1 MPIIFCVSSLVK
13 NFDEFEELIEAS
25 SFGNMAVC
33 DIDGSFTNES
43 DKMKFPKIERER
55 DYIRAIMN
63 LKNDQIS

>member
-1 MPIIFCVSSLVK
+1 VPIIFCVSPLVK
-13 NFDEFEELIEAS
+13 DFDQFEELIEAS

-43 DKMKFPKIERER
+43 DKMKFPKVENEKT
-55 DYIRAIMN
+55 YIRAIMN

>member
-43 DKMKFPKIERER
+43 DKMKFPKIENER
-55 DYIRAIMN
+55 
-63 LKNDQIS
+63 